1 MLEKSLSQL
10 EQLVSDLVRANQ
22 TLQSANLQLTA
33 ELALA
38 KDENETLQL
47 SALEQE
53 ELQSQTAARLQALV
67 ELATASK
74 VAPSLVNA

>member
-47 SALEQE
+47 GALEQE

>member
-22 TLQSANLQLTA
+22 TLQSSNLQLTA

-47 SALEQE
+47 NALEQE
-53 ELQSQTAARLQALV
+53 ELQSTTAARLQALV
-67 ELATASK
+67 ELATASNA
-74 VAPSLVNA
+74 APSLASA